1 MNFTSTNIMIENAVA
16 TFHFGTS
23 LHKESRRLLL
33 MKLYNT
39 LEKKLGPANWWPAET
54 PFEVCIGAILTQN
67 APWAGVEKSIAN
79 LKKLSIFDV
88 VSIAETPVEV
98 LAEAIHP
105 SIYYNQKAKRLK
117 IFCRFLKEN
126 FGSKIEN
133 MACLALPD
141 ARRKLLDLSGIGPET
156 ADSILLYALNMPIF
170 VVDAYTRRIFLRHG
184 LIDPAWDYE
193 KLRHFFEEVLEP
205 NAVFYG
211 EFHALI
217 CLLGSGICRG
227 KPKCDDCPV
236 LEIAG
241 KPIY

>member
-1 MNFTSTNIMIENAVA
+1 MIENAVT

-33 MKLYNT
+33 MKLYNAM
-39 LEKKLGPANWWPAET
+39 EKKLGPTNWWPADT
-54 PFEVCIGAILTQN
+54 PFEVCVGAILTQN

-79 LKKLSIFDV
+79 LKNLSIFNVD
-88 VSIAETPVEV
+88 SIAETPVEV
-98 LAEAIHP
+98 IADAVRP

-117 IFCRFLKEN
+117 LFCKFLRKD
-126 FGSKIEN
+126 FKGKIEN
-133 MACLALPD
+133 MTDLKCAD
-141 ARRKLLDLSGIGPET
+141 ARERLLSLPGIGRET
-156 ADSILLYALNMPIF
+156 ADSMLLYALKIPVF
-170 VVDAYTRRIFLRHG
+170 VVDAYTRRIFSRHG
-184 LIDPAWDYE
+184 LIDPTWDYE
-193 KLRHFFEEVLEP
+193 TLRHFFEEVLES